1 MKLLDL
7 IFALVY
13 KYVPIKEQ
21 DFAKLKSEAEADWA
35 EVRTDDD
42 AEMTLKAKIKKL
54 TDKWE
59 SRLLMAVSYIFLV
72 RWITDFMNPK
82 TDSEEENED

>member
-1 MKLLDL
+1 MRLLDL
-7 IFALVY
+7 IFALIF
-13 KYVPIKEQ
+13 KFVPIKEQ

-35 EVRTDDD
+35 TVRTDDE
-42 AEMTLKAKIKKL
+42 AELNLKAKIKKY

-59 SRLLMAVSYIFLV
+59 SRLIMAISYIFLV

-82 TDSEEENED
+82 DSEEEEKED

>member
-1 MKLLDL
+1 MRFLDL
-7 IFALVY
+7 IFALIF
-13 KYVPIKEQ
+13 KFVPIKES

-35 EVRTDDD
+35 TVRTDDE
-42 AEMTLKAKIKKL
+42 AELKLKGKVKRF

-59 SRLLMAVSYIFLV
+59 SRLVMAVSYIFLV

-82 TDSEEENED
+82 DEKEEEED